1 MEKTYVID
9 DVEYVITPPYLAVLQ
24 QVSHYLSRA
33 GVTEGMSP
41 AEIAMAVGERLPD
54 ALAAMLTPRGMH
66 PRDKDLAALA
76 ETFRWSDEIAEQAG
90 SVVEDFFAQ
99 PGAVRGFVGLISAR
113 ANLALPLLPR
123 IHATTETLP
132 DGSDSQTSSITPSS
146 S

>member
-1 MEKTYVID
+1 MEKVYVID

-24 QVSHYLSRA
+24 HVSHYLSRA

-76 ETFRWSDEIAEQAG
+76 EAFRWSEKVAVSAAE
-90 SVVEDFFAQ
+90 VVDDFFAQ

-113 ANLALPLLPR
+113 SNLALPLLPR
-123 IHATTETLP
+123 ICATPETLP
-132 DGSDSQTSSITPSS
+132 DGSDSQTSSSTPPSS
-146 S
+146 